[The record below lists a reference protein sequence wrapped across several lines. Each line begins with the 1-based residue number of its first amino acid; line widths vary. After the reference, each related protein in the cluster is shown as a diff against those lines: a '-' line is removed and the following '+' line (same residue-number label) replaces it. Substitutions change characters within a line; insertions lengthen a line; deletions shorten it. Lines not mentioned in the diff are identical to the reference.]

1 MKESKDWDDIEV
13 NKRSTDKV
21 FFESTI
27 LQQISDSIDFIR
39 DESKEILSEL
49 DYDGFEDAL
58 VWYAKNRSELSGVKI
73 YLRGDADNDSSI
85 SILDATAIQRKLAE
99 LSVETFDDDHADYD
113 LDGTVTIVDATGI
126 QRELAGL

>member
-49 DYDGFEDAL
+49 DYDGFEDLVVQEFGESTLDQLSDIADVINAL
-58 VWYAKNRSELSGVKI
+58 
-73 YLRGDADNDSSI
+73 
-85 SILDATAIQRKLAE
+85 
-99 LSVETFDDDHADYD
+99 F
-113 LDGTVTIVDATGI
+113 
-126 QRELAGL
+126 

>member
-49 DYDGFEDAL
+49 DFNGFEDMVVQEFGESTL
-58 VWYAKNRSELSGVKI
+58 DQLSDI
-73 YLRGDADNDSSI
+73 ADD
-85 SILDATAIQRKLAE
+85 
-99 LSVETFDDDHADYD
+99 LSQLNLKYSAPMIF
-113 LDGTVTIVDATGI
+113 
-126 QRELAGL
+126 QNS